1 MSKYK
6 GFRYSF
12 SDFKR
17 QPWLHFVSIMT
28 ICVALVIIGGF
39 FLCFRNFEKLAEKT
53 SPQITGTAYLREEVS
68 TSQIDPLRDRI
79 LGLENVQK
87 VTFKS
92 KNNVVE
98 ELQTFLGSA
107 GSPNLPGSE
116 LFPDVL
122 ELEVKKDISAEKI
135 GILKGIIS
143 RFPEVAE
150 VDFSDDWLAQY
161 KKISQVIKIVGL
173 IVMGLMIVGCSFLI
187 ANFMGM
193 RHQSRR
199 NEIEIVNLIGADR
212 NFIITPYIWEGI
224 IEGILGSTLAV
235 VVLLVIKIFLANLI
249 STQWSAFFGIPS
261 WSFISLGQILVI
273 YMIGITMALIGGVTV
288 FLRFQEDNL

>member
-92 KNNVVE
+92 K
-98 ELQTFLGSA
+98 
-107 GSPNLPGSE
+107 
-116 LFPDVL
+116 
-122 ELEVKKDISAEKI
+122 I
-135 GILKGIIS
+135 G
-143 RFPEVAE
+143 RAHV
-150 VDFSDDWLAQY
+150 
-161 KKISQVIKIVGL
+161 
-173 IVMGLMIVGCSFLI
+173 
-187 ANFMGM
+187 
-193 RHQSRR
+193 
-199 NEIEIVNLIGADR
+199 
-212 NFIITPYIWEGI
+212 
-224 IEGILGSTLAV
+224 
-235 VVLLVIKIFLANLI
+235 
-249 STQWSAFFGIPS
+249 
-261 WSFISLGQILVI
+261 
-273 YMIGITMALIGGVTV
+273 
-288 FLRFQEDNL
+288 